1 MAWGQ
6 PGALSGRT
14 EDKPELFPISTTC
27 SPFIG
32 DLFGG
37 LCTGDEPGKELF
49 NGRDFLR
56 CGLAAQGEADERISS
71 LFLHAERTHDVGW
84 LQRTR

>member
-6 PGALSGRT
+6 LRALSART
-14 EDKPELFPISTTC
+14 EDKLKLFPISTTC

-37 LCTGDEPGKELF
+37 LCTGDEVGKELF
-49 NGRDFLR
+49 NGGDLLC

-71 LFLHAERTHDVGW
+71 LFLHAERIHDV
-84 LQRTR
+84 